1 MADDGLLA
9 KRYRR
14 LRTIGTGGMARVV
27 LAEDQR
33 LGRQVAIKRLHA
45 DSPGETAKRFE
56 REARLGASLNHQN
69 IVAIYDV
76 DCDTDDVLIVM
87 EYVEGETL
95 KQALERGPLEPSE
108 AVRVLRDIAA
118 ALDHA
123 HAEGV
128 VHRDVKPAN
137 ILLRRDG
144 VAKLADLGI
153 ARAAE
158 ATEITRSGF
167 VVGTAAYM
175 APEQLGGEAAG
186 PAADVYALAAVAYEA
201 LSGQRARGG
210 TNAVEIATEAVKAA
224 PPDLRDAWP
233 EAPARAAEVI
243 ERGLALLPEDRPA
256 SAGELAAELEA
267 GLDPRNADEDDTEVT
282 QAMPVTRREPV
293 PVVRREPIMPR
304 RSPPPPR
311 AAPPVAA
318 AAPVQSRRRGLPG
331 WLPIA
336 ALAALVLLG
345 VLTAVLLSGGD
356 GAGDRAS
363 GSGQADSP
371 RLDPKPEREPKETDG
386 QTTTPAPAQDTTPTE
401 TAPEEPAQEEPANP
415 RVAVDPAQG
424 TRLDAQA
431 FGLIRQGQYAE
442 AVPIARQ
449 AVASFPETSTEM
461 NYAFALYNLGTALNR
476 SGNPGEAIP
485 YLEKRLEIS
494 NFKTDVVQAELD
506 KARAAAG

>member
-1 MADDGLLA
+1 MADAEGLLA
-9 KRYRR
+9 GRYER
-14 LRTIGTGGMARVV
+14 LRTIGTGGMARVI
-27 LAEDQR
+27 LAQDQR

-95 KQALERGPLEPSE
+95 KQALEQGPLEPPE
-108 AVRVLRDIAA
+108 VVAVINDIAA

-175 APEQLGGEAAG
+175 APEQLGGDGAG

-210 TNAVEIATEAVKAA
+210 TNAMEIATEAVNAS
-224 PPDLRDAWP
+224 PPDIRDVWP

-243 ERGLALLPEDRPA
+243 ERSLALLPKDRPG
-256 SAGELAAELEA
+256 SAGELASELEA
-267 GLDPRNADEDDTEVT
+267 GLDPSNAPEDDTEVT
-282 QAMPVTRREPV
+282 QAMPVPRREPPPV
-293 PVVRREPIMPR
+293 PRREPIMPR
-304 RSPPPPR
+304 RSPPPSR
-311 AAPPVAA
+311 VAPPA
-318 AAPVQSRRRGLPG
+318 AAPAPVATQRRGFPM
-331 WLPIA
+331 WLPLA
-336 ALAALVLLG
+336 GLAALVLLG
-345 VLTAVLLSGGD
+345 VLAAVLLSGGGD
-356 GAGDRAS
+356 PGGDRAS
-363 GSGQADSP
+363 DSEQTQRPQTDSTPEPAD
-371 RLDPKPEREPKETDG
+371 EP
-386 QTTTPAPAQDTTPTE
+386 TTPTPEEE
-401 TAPEEPAQEEPANP
+401 TTPQEPAPDEPAPEEPPAGT
-415 RVAVDPAQG
+415 VDPEEGA
-424 TRLDAQA
+424 RLDAQA
-431 FGLIRQGQYAE
+431 FGLIQQGQYAE

-449 AVASFPETSTEM
+449 AVASFADTSTEM

-476 SGNPGEAIP
+476 SGNPDEAIQ

-494 NFKTDVVQAELD
+494 TFKTDVVQAELD